1 MTLLERTV
9 KEAINSRQLMR
20 DNATVIVALSG
31 GADSVALLAI
41 LHTLGYRCIA
51 AHCNFH
57 LRGNESRRDEAFA
70 RRLAESLGVRIE
82 VTDFNVGAYCRE
94 HGVSVEMACRQL
106 RYEWFERLRVDTGA
120 DVIAVGHHLD
130 DNVETLFLN
139 LLRGTGISG
148 VGGIRW
154 RRGNIVRPLLGLRHA
169 DLMKYLT
176 GRGLTWVEDSTN
188 HSDDFQRNKI
198 RNNILPFIEQNFDNG
213 VERIGRSIERIA
225 DGVAFFN
232 EMVEEKRRQYFD
244 LDTMSIDLG
253 RLFQSET
260 SARLLLVEWL
270 REYGLGASVVDDV
283 IKARRESGRRFGVT
297 RSGYWL
303 LNRGKLRYVQKSERS
318 TTSAFVSLDSAPFTM
333 EIISGGDIP
342 RETDYYS
349 AFFDISILDG
359 NPVFELRSWQR
370 GDRMKPFGMTGSK
383 KLSDIFR
390 DAAIPDNEKSSPI
403 VLTRNGEI
411 IWLIGLRHSRLYP
424 VSPTSPR
431 FLKLTYHK

>member
-1 MTLLERTV
+1 
-9 KEAINSRQLMR
+9 
-20 DNATVIVALSG
+20 
-31 GADSVALLAI
+31 
-41 LHTLGYRCIA
+41 
-51 AHCNFH
+51 
-57 LRGNESRRDEAFA
+57 
-70 RRLAESLGVRIE
+70 
-82 VTDFNVGAYCRE
+82 
-94 HGVSVEMACRQL
+94 
-106 RYEWFERLRVDTGA
+106 
-120 DVIAVGHHLD
+120 
-130 DNVETLFLN
+130 
-139 LLRGTGISG
+139 
-148 VGGIRW
+148 
-154 RRGNIVRPLLGLRHA
+154 
-169 DLMKYLT
+169 
-176 GRGLTWVEDSTN
+176 
-188 HSDDFQRNKI
+188 
-198 RNNILPFIEQNFDNG
+198 NILPFIEQNFDNG